1 MKKSHK
7 KQIAVSIMMVA
18 LCAAIYLNWQLTEST
33 NGLTL
38 DSLTG
43 NDKNYGE
50 AEYVSTDDSEGEEET
65 AETSA
70 SVSDEYFLQA
80 KTNRTKSRDEA
91 LEMLETSLKDA
102 DITADEKENLTA
114 SLSYLV
120 SAIESESKMESLIK
134 AKGVEDCIVYINND
148 KCDIVLK
155 GTEADGTLVNQIK
168 DIVVRE
174 SGIQAENITISETK

>member
-18 LCAAIYLNWQLTEST
+18 LCAAIYLNWQLTESSS
-33 NGLTL
+33 GLTL

-43 NDKNYGE
+43 KDDTYGE
-50 AEYVSTDDSEGEEET
+50 AEYVASEEDTGDQA

-70 SVSDEYFLQA
+70 ELDDEYFLQA

-91 LEMLETSLKDA
+91 LEMIETSLKDA
-102 DITADEKENLTA
+102 EITAEEKENLTA

-134 AKGVEDCIVYINND
+134 AKGVEDCVVYINND

-155 GTEADGTLVNQIK
+155 GTKTDSTLVNQIK